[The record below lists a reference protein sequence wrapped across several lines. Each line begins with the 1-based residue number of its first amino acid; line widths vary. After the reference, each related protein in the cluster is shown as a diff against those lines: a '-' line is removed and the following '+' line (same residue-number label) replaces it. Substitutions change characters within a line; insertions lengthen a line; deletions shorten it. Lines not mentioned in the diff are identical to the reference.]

1 MQRTRGTTITPILS
15 GIAFI
20 AAIAGGFVAGRQHP
34 VIHRDAVTTHGEW
47 VKFANAKGD
56 SVRAYVA
63 YPERKDKAPTV
74 IVIHEIFGM
83 TDWEPTVADKFA
95 AKGYIAIAPDL
106 LSSQYKST
114 DSVGT
119 RAQQLV
125 SGLSDAQVIGD
136 LDATYSYVNGLPAA
150 QKDNTGIVGFCWGG
164 GTVWKYAA
172 ANPRV
177 KAAVPCYGPV
187 TDTSRIVTVKA
198 PVFAVYGENDARVD
212 ANIPAIT
219 AATAAHHIEYT
230 PVIYAGMGH
239 GFLKTG
245 RPGADSPTADKAR
258 TDIDAFFAKKL
269 DHK

>member
-1 MQRTRGTTITPILS
+1 MRHTRGTTITPIIS
-15 GIAFI
+15 GLAFI
-20 AAIAGGFVAGRQHP
+20 AAISGGVLFGRQHP
-34 VIHRDAVTTHGEW
+34 AVQHDALTTHGEW
-47 VKFANAKGD
+47 VRFANARGD

-63 YPERKDKAPTV
+63 YPERSDKAPTV

-106 LSSQYKST
+106 LSSQYRAT
-114 DSVGT
+114 DSVKD
-119 RAQQLV
+119 RATQLV
-125 SGLSDAQVIGD
+125 SALPDAQVIGD
-136 LDATYSYVNGLPAA
+136 LDATYAYVNGLPAA

-172 ANPRV
+172 VNPRV

-187 TDTSRIVTVKA
+187 NDTARIVTVKA
-198 PVFAVYGENDARVD
+198 PVFAVYGEKDARVNT
-212 ANIPAIT
+212 AIPGIT

-230 PVIYAGMGH
+230 PVIYPEMGH

-258 TDIDAFFAKKL
+258 ADIDAFFAKKL